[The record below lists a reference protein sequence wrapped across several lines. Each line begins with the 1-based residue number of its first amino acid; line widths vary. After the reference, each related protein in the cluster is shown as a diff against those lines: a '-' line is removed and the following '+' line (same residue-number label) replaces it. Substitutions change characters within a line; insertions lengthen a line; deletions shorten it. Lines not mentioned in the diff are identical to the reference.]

1 MDNEK
6 KFNKIAYNA
15 DYTKKSYI
23 TYSIRVKPDI
33 ASVIDSYI
41 KAHDISRNEFFTK
54 SVLYVIT
61 HSIDDI

>member
-41 KAHDISRNEFFTK
+41 KAHDISRNEFFLQ
-54 SVLYVIT
+54 SRFYM
-61 HSIDDI
+61 